1 MKSQPKPR
9 RPLKHAPAPGN
20 SSYHP
25 GLLRQALNEFILL
38 KGDFDYSIGASSPLP
53 STQVTHTHHR
63 ETHENP
69 TFWVGMVALALTVS
83 ACSTA
88 DLAEEA
94 TTPINS
100 EVAPANGERIP
111 GQYIVVLKND
121 AVAGKTVRDL
131 VDSFETVPG
140 IDMNHKYFNSISGFS
155 GELSDEAYSIL
166 SNNPAVDYIE
176 EDRWV
181 SLPPFTS
188 QGLCD
193 RKPNH
198 PNCTDGGGGDDG
210 DGTSTQSLPWGIDRV
225 GGAADGSS
233 AGKAW
238 VLDSGIDL
246 DHPDLNVDI
255 GLSQSFLGGK
265 QADNPDDQN
274 GHGTHVAGTIAAINN
289 SEGVVGVAAG
299 ATVVSVRV
307 LDRRGS
313 GSYSGV
319 IAGINYVGAT
329 GSNGDVANM
338 SLGGGFS
345 QAVNDAVSGASG
357 SVKFFLAAGN
367 ESQDTN
373 NVSPG
378 SANGP
383 NIWTICATTNGDGWA
398 SYSNYGSPVDYCEP
412 GSGIESTWKNG
423 GYNTISGTSMAT
435 PHAAGIALL
444 GPINNEGS
452 VTGPDGGSYTIGV
465 R

>member
-1 MKSQPKPR
+1 MRTPT
-9 RPLKHAPAPGN
+9 LWIGVIAM
-20 SSYHP
+20 
-25 GLLRQALNEFILL
+25 ALVI
-38 KGDFDYSIGASSPLP
+38 
-53 STQVTHTHHR
+53 
-63 ETHENP
+63 
-69 TFWVGMVALALTVS
+69 S
-83 ACSTA
+83 ACGTA
-88 DLAEEA
+88 DLAEDS
-94 TTPINS
+94 TTPLDTEI
-100 EVAPANGERIP
+100 APANGEIIP
-111 GQYIVVLKND
+111 GQYIVVLKPD
-121 AVAGKTVRDL
+121 AAAGKTMRDL
-131 VDSFETVPG
+131 VDSYESLPG
-140 IDMNHKYFNSISGFS
+140 VDMNHKYLHSIAGFS
-155 GELSDEAYSIL
+155 GKLSPEAL
-166 SNNPAVDYIE
+166 SALQNDSSVDYIE
-176 EDRWV
+176 EDRFV
-181 SLPPFTS
+181 TLPPFTS

-198 PNCTDGGGGDDG
+198 PNCTDGGGGGD

-225 GGAADGSS
+225 GGAADGAS

-246 DHPDLNVDI
+246 DHPDLNVDT
-255 GLSQSFLGGK
+255 GLSRSFLSGK

-274 GHGTHVAGTIAAINN
+274 GHGTHVAGTIAAIDN
-289 SEGVVGVAAG
+289 SQGVVGVAAG
-299 ATVVSVRV
+299 ASVVSVRV

-313 GSYSGV
+313 GAYSGV
-319 IAGINYVGAT
+319 IAGINYVGAN

-444 GPINNEGS
+444 GPINNGGS
-452 VTGPDGGSYTIGV
+452 VTGPDGGTYTIGV